1 VRRWLLAA
9 GLALVVAVGVSTVP
23 GRDDAAPRA
32 PGPSATATPGTT
44 PPLGGGA
51 LDHEDDY
58 TASAEE
64 LLGHVDHLDFD
75 RLPADTRRELEAM
88 LTRRAGERSG
98 LWTAYGPALTRT
110 SSPPLPTEA
119 AVLDVDEFAY
129 VLMTVRAMA
138 LADAVDR
145 YGSLEAA
152 RSRPEVGPDHESVTA
167 TAEPAAAAPG
177 TCVTVAWA
185 GDPYG
190 RTFSAR
196 SGAAGGRPTQ
206 DRLEREVTV
215 GIAGE
220 PGCTGQPPSFSPAAA
235 RALPAMTGAS

>member
-9 GLALVVAVGVSTVP
+9 GLVLVVAVGVATVP
-23 GRDDAAPRA
+23 SRDDAAPGRPEASA
-32 PGPSATATPGTT
+32 PATT
-44 PPLGGGA
+44 PPRPGGGA

-75 RLPADTRRELEAM
+75 RIPPDTRQELEAM
-88 LTRRAGERSG
+88 LARRAQERSA
-98 LWTAYGPALTRT
+98 LWTAYGPAMTRT
-110 SSPPLPTEA
+110 PSPPLPTAA

-129 VLMTVRAMA
+129 VLMSVRALT

-145 YGSLEAA
+145 HGSLEAA
-152 RSRPEVGPDHESVTA
+152 RSRPEVGPDHDAVTA
-167 TAEPAAAAPG
+167 LAEPAAAGTG

-185 GDPYG
+185 GDPYA

-196 SGAAGGRPTQ
+196 TGAAGGRPTA
-206 DRLEREVTV
+206 DRLEQAVTV
-215 GIAGE
+215 GVAGE
-220 PGCTGQPPSFSPAAA
+220 PGCTGQPPSFSPAAT
-235 RALPAMTGAS
+235 RALPAMTGEG